1 MYISWWVRGKYRCQR
16 RIEVNTL
23 EVDMIQNLGW
33 GEGAQAFFGLDEVA
47 GGLQAGGAGEI
58 EAHDVF

>member
-1 MYISWWVRGKYRCQR
+1 
-16 RIEVNTL
+16 
-23 EVDMIQNLGW
+23 MIQNLGW